1 MRTVSVSVVGSC
13 SLNSNC
19 KLSSS
24 ASDEE
29 MNALVS
35 ILSAIRVEP
44 CRLSLDGI
52 LLQGETRFCG
62 PWMQHLAHSV
72 HSTVSFKFKH
82 THTHTHTHT
91 QIRGYKIAGEK
102 AVRLSTRTPNDC
114 SASTTID
121 VKKVQIKIKNVK
133 KRKNVTEIKKRL

>member
-52 LLQGETRFCG
+52 LLQGETHFCG

-72 HSTVSFKFKH
+72 HSTVSFKFKYTH
-82 THTHTHTHT
+82 THTHAHTHTHTHT

-121 VKKVQIKIKNVK
+121 VKKSSNKNK
-133 KRKNVTEIKKRL
+133 KRQKT